1 MAFRLGSLGV
11 SPPHAARESAILRRI
26 RKRNVRVGIGV
37 GFLRGLIALR
47 CVDWSPHSSEGVPCG
62 RLLRLGGLCSHWAL
76 LGYYLEM
83 DSSGIALALSGG
95 GARGAY
101 QVGFLRHLCRR
112 YPDLPVEILTGASAG
127 AVNAVQ
133 LANHPGS
140 FCESVEDLT
149 RSWQSLSVDQVFR
162 VDAASL
168 LPRGLRWIAQLSL
181 LGGRRNVPQ
190 AQGLVDTSPLRKF
203 LYRALGTEDGSLPGI
218 QKNLDEGSL
227 RAVALS
233 TTHYGSGSTVVFCQ
247 GEEVEAWERP
257 QRHSVMRDMTVE
269 HVMASAA
276 LPLFFPAVEL
286 NGQWFGDGGLR
297 LHSPLAPA
305 VHLGAR
311 KIVAVSTRA
320 ETVGDVVRLPL
331 PPSKYPTPAQ
341 VVGVLF
347 NSVFLD
353 LLDQDALRLER
364 INRLIRSG
372 ASPEKTG
379 LRPVDLLILR
389 PSVELS
395 KIAQDYEPELP
406 PLFRFLSR
414 RSGAGET
421 KSSDVLSMLMF
432 QGNFLTRIIEL
443 GESDADAR
451 TDEIARFI
459 ESQES

>member
-1 MAFRLGSLGV
+1 
-11 SPPHAARESAILRRI
+11 
-26 RKRNVRVGIGV
+26 
-37 GFLRGLIALR
+37 
-47 CVDWSPHSSEGVPCG
+47 
-62 RLLRLGGLCSHWAL
+62 
-76 LGYYLEM
+76 M

-112 YPDLPVEILTGASAG
+112 YPDFPVEILTGASAG
-127 AVNAVQ
+127 AVNAIQ
-133 LANHPGS
+133 LANHTGR
-140 FCESVEDLT
+140 FCERVEDLT
-149 RSWQSLSVDQVFR
+149 RAWQSLSVDQVFR
-162 VDAASL
+162 VDALSL
-168 LPRGLRWIAQLSL
+168 LPRGFRWIAQLSL

-190 AQGLVDTSPLRKF
+190 AKGLVDTAPLREF
-203 LYRALGTEDGSLPGI
+203 LYRALETSDGTLPGI
-218 QKNLDEGSL
+218 QHNLAEGTL

-233 TTHYGSGSTVVFCQ
+233 TTHYKSGSTVVFCQ
-247 GEEVEAWERP
+247 GEEVEEWERP
-257 QRHSVMRDMTVE
+257 QRHSVMREMTVE

-311 KIVAVSTRA
+311 KIIAVSTRA
-320 ETVGDVVRLPL
+320 DEMRRPVQVPL
-331 PPSKYPTPAQ
+331 PPSAYPPPAQ
-341 VVGVLF
+341 IVGVLF

-364 INRLIRSG
+364 INRLIRAG
-372 ASPEKTG
+372 ASQEKTG

-406 PLFRFLSR
+406 KLFRFITR
-414 RSGAGET
+414 RFGARDNQ
-421 KSSDVLSMLMF
+421 SSDVLSMLMF

-443 GESDADAR
+443 GEADADAR
-451 TDEIARFI
+451 ADEIARFI
-459 ESQES
+459 ESSEGDL